1 MEAHVKAVMEA
12 QLARLATRS
21 PRIHLDLDRCLVNPS
36 LQNFR
41 DFPADDPARALWVV
55 LEEDP
60 VDHAGYKIAYDP
72 SADAFCLCIGKQ
84 PGATYVGHYGT
95 FEDALL
101 AM

>member
-1 MEAHVKAVMEA
+1 MEARVKAVMDA
-12 QLARLATRS
+12 QLARLAARS
-21 PRIHLDLDRCLVNPS
+21 PCIHLDLHRCLVNPS

-41 DFPADDPARALWVV
+41 DIPLGDPARALWVV

-72 SADAFCLCIGKQ
+72 SADAFCLCIGTQ

-95 FEDALL
+95 FERALL